1 MLELTWYVSVTIL
14 KGVEVVHEFFD
25 GDLEGL
31 EQAGVFKEPV
41 GDLKH
46 KNQIVKSLI
55 FFAMYNFAI
64 IDIVFPFFFQIT
76 FLSLV
81 LAMHI
86 FHFHIS
92 FHIVFNQHIKCK
104 RGFIISTSGHF
115 TL

>member
-64 IDIVFPFFFQIT
+64 IDIVFPFFFSNNVFCHSFWQCT
-76 FLSLV
+76 FSIF
-81 LAMHI
+81 I
-86 FHFHIS
+86 FHFI
-92 FHIVFNQHIKCK
+92 
-104 RGFIISTSGHF
+104 
-115 TL
+115 

>member
-64 IDIVFPFFFQIT
+64 IDIVFPFFFSNNVFVT
-76 FLSLV
+76 RFGN
-81 LAMHI
+81 A
-86 FHFHIS
+86 HFPFSYFIS
-92 FHIVFNQHIKCK
+92 YSI
-104 RGFIISTSGHF
+104 
-115 TL
+115 

>member
-14 KGVEVVHEFFD
+14 KGMEVVHEFFD

-55 FFAMYNFAI
+55 FYVFAMYSFWHYRYC
-64 IDIVFPFFFQIT
+64 FLFFF
-76 FLSLV
+76 F
-81 LAMHI
+81 
-86 FHFHIS
+86 
-92 FHIVFNQHIKCK
+92 K
-104 RGFIISTSGHF
+104 
-115 TL
+115 

>member
-55 FFAMYNFAI
+55 FFAMYSFCHYRYC
-64 IDIVFPFFFQIT
+64 FSLFFF
-76 FLSLV
+76 
-81 LAMHI
+81 
-86 FHFHIS
+86 
-92 FHIVFNQHIKCK
+92 K
-104 RGFIISTSGHF
+104 
-115 TL
+115 